1 MAVKNEKKNSESPR
15 ETVRITGSL
24 DRAIEDADRLLAADK
39 TDIVLDFS
47 DCTFITVDG
56 LEWLEELLLRAQS
69 KKHAVS
75 FHAVPPTVYK
85 VFKVSHI
92 DPILRACGA
101 PAMPSGPVC

>member
-1 MAVKNEKKNSESPR
+1 MAAKSEKKAAGPS

-39 TDIVLDFS
+39 ADIVLDFT

-69 KKHAVS
+69 KKHTVS
-75 FHAVPPTVYK
+75 FHAIPPTVYK

-101 PAMPSGPVC
+101 PTMPSGPVC